1 MKRQRNPL
9 TEIKADPAQNPRIG
23 GMAVVTVRHLAAEDV
38 DDAYVLVRLGYAD
51 LTQADWCSMALQRI
65 EADAATGGILTA
77 RDKTGRLRGLL
88 LYAIAPK
95 FAGRPSLQIDR
106 LISFDLLDPA
116 IVLDPTAVADALI
129 AEVLR
134 VAEIRDCDSLSLVR
148 PMDTPPDTAALVLA
162 SGATVLHRVF

>member
-1 MKRQRNPL
+1 
-9 TEIKADPAQNPRIG
+9 
-23 GMAVVTVRHLAAEDV
+23 MAIVTVRHLAAEDV

-51 LTQADWCSMALQRI
+51 LTQADWRSMALQRI

-77 RDKTGRLRGLL
+77 RDRTGRLRGLL

-106 LISFDLLDPA
+106 LISFDL
-116 IVLDPTAVADALI
+116 LDPTAVADALI

>member
-1 MKRQRNPL
+1 
-9 TEIKADPAQNPRIG
+9 
-23 GMAVVTVRHLAAEDV
+23 MAVVTVRHLAAEDV

-106 LISFDLLDPA
+106 LISFDLLDP
-116 IVLDPTAVADALI
+116 TAVADALI

>member
-1 MKRQRNPL
+1 
-9 TEIKADPAQNPRIG
+9 
-23 GMAVVTVRHLAAEDV
+23 MAVVTVRHLAAEDV

-51 LTQADWCSMALQRI
+51 LKQADWRAMALQRI

-77 RDKTGRLRGLL
+77 RDRTGRLRGLL

-106 LISFDLLDPA
+106 LISFDL
-116 IVLDPTAVADALI
+116 LDPTAVADALI

>member
-1 MKRQRNPL
+1 
-9 TEIKADPAQNPRIG
+9 
-23 GMAVVTVRHLAAEDV
+23 MAIVTVRHLATEDV

-51 LTQADWCSMALQRI
+51 LSQADWRSMALQRI

-77 RDKTGRLRGLL
+77 HDRTGRLRGLL

-106 LISFDLLDPA
+106 LISFDL
-116 IVLDPTAVADALI
+116 LDPTAVADALI

>member
-1 MKRQRNPL
+1 L
-9 TEIKADPAQNPRIG
+9 TEIKAEPVKIPWIG
-23 GMAVVTVRHLAAEDV
+23 KMPIVSVRHLVADDI

-51 LTQADWCSMALQRI
+51 LSQADWRSMALHRI
-65 EADAATGGILTA
+65 EADPATGGILTA
-77 RDKTGRLRGLL
+77 RDRTGRLRGLL

-106 LISFDLLDPA
+106 LISFDL
-116 IVLDPTAVADALI
+116 LDPTAVADALI